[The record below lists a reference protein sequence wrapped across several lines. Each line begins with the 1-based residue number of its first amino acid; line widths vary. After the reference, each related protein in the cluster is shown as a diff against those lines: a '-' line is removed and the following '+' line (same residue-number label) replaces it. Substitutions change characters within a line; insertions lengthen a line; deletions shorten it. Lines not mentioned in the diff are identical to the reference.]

1 MLLVGSVGGVT
12 GRRVVAFML
21 MLREIA
27 DRYQEI
33 SDDWPTEPRAQQS
46 ADLAELDGL
55 LLELDQLDATDEVD
69 LLRGLIELLM
79 DQIELVIGPVAVTD
93 DDDDGAVDDI

>member
-1 MLLVGSVGGVT
+1 M
-12 GRRVVAFML
+12 M

-27 DRYQEI
+27 DRFEEMN
-33 SDDWPTEPRAQQS
+33 DTWRDETPAQQS
-46 ADLAELDGL
+46 ADLALDGL

-79 DQIELVIGPVAVTD
+79 DQIELVIGPVTVT
-93 DDDDGAVDDI
+93 DDDGAVDDI

>member
-1 MLLVGSVGGVT
+1 MIGG
-12 GRRVVAFML
+12 ASMM

-27 DRYQEI
+27 DRFEEI
-33 SDDWPTEPRAQQS
+33 NDTWREEIPAQQS

-69 LLRGLIELLM
+69 LLRGQIELLM
-79 DQIELVIGPVAVTD
+79 DQIELVIGPVTVI

>member
-46 ADLAELDGL
+46 ADLAELDVL
-55 LLELDQLDATDEVD
+55 LLELDEYDATDEVAR
-69 LLRGLIELLM
+69 LRGQIEHLM
-79 DQIELVIGPVAVTD
+79 DQMELLIGPVVVAD
-93 DDDDGAVDDI
+93 DVESVEDI

>member
-1 MLLVGSVGGVT
+1 M
-12 GRRVVAFML
+12 M

-33 SDDWPTEPRAQQS
+33 SDDWPTEPPEQQS

-55 LLELDQLDATDEVD
+55 LLELDEHDATDEVYQ
-69 LLRGLIELLM
+69 LRGRIELLM
-79 DQIELVIGPVAVTD
+79 DQMELLIEPVVATD
-93 DDDDGAVDDI
+93 DDDTLEDDDLENL

>member
-1 MLLVGSVGGVT
+1 M
-12 GRRVVAFML
+12 M

-33 SDDWPTEPRAQQS
+33 SDDWPTEPPAQQR

-55 LLELDQLDATDEVD
+55 LLELDEHDATDEVYQ
-69 LLRGLIELLM
+69 LRGRIELLM
-79 DQIELVIGPVAVTD
+79 DQMELLIEPVVATD
-93 DDDDGAVDDI
+93 DDDTLEDDDLENL

>member
-1 MLLVGSVGGVT
+1 LLLVGSVGGVT

-46 ADLAELDGL
+46 ADLAELDVL
-55 LLELDQLDATDEVD
+55 LLELA
-69 LLRGLIELLM
+69 GLWACGLH
-79 DQIELVIGPVAVTD
+79 PHPTAPRWP
-93 DDDDGAVDDI
+93 A

>member
-1 MLLVGSVGGVT
+1 MVHLV
-12 GRRVVAFML
+12 M

-33 SDDWPTEPRAQQS
+33 SEDWPAEPPVQQS

-55 LLELDQLDATDEVD
+55 LLELDEYDATEEVEQ
-69 LLRGLIELLM
+69 LRSQIELLM
-79 DQIELVIGPVAVTD
+79 DRMDQVIGPVTVP
-93 DDDDGAVDDI
+93 GVDEVP

>member
-1 MLLVGSVGGVT
+1 MVHLV
-12 GRRVVAFML
+12 M

-33 SDDWPTEPRAQQS
+33 SEDWPAEPPVQQS

-55 LLELDQLDATDEVD
+55 LLELDE
-69 LLRGLIELLM
+69 
-79 DQIELVIGPVAVTD
+79 
-93 DDDDGAVDDI
+93 